1 MRFLRIS
8 RGAALNLERRQNEG
22 DAKLNLPAI
31 KNMATLEQIID
42 EVRALSPA
50 EKLKLRQTLDR
61 ELEQAALAQS
71 RATESNWVE
80 RHRDKYLGQWVALEG
95 DRLIAHG
102 TNAREVH
109 LAARQAG
116 IAGPYIVHVT
126 PKVEAYV
133 GGW

>member
-1 MRFLRIS
+1 
-8 RGAALNLERRQNEG
+8 
-22 DAKLNLPAI
+22 
-31 KNMATLEQIID
+31 MATLEQIID
-42 EVRALSPA
+42 EARALSPA

-71 RATESNWVE
+71 RGIESNWVE

-102 TNAREVH
+102 TNAREVY

-116 IAGPYIVHVT
+116 IASPYIVHIT
-126 PKVEAYV
+126 PKVDAYV

>member
-1 MRFLRIS
+1 MI
-8 RGAALNLERRQNEG
+8 LNAVRATG
-22 DAKLNLPAI
+22 DAKLNLREY

-42 EVRALSPA
+42 EARALSPA

-61 ELEQAALAQS
+61 ELEQAALVQS
-71 RATESNWVE
+71 RAIEGNWVE
-80 RHRDKYLGQWVALEG
+80 RHRDQYLGQWVALEG

-102 TNAREVH
+102 ANAREVY

-116 IAGPYIVHVT
+116 NASPYIVHIT
-126 PKVEAYV
+126 PKADAYV